1 MARFASLPTLS
12 WVGGDYPWRLD
23 EDLIYVS
30 DIIGLVRVPRGYCT
44 DFASVPRLPLAY
56 WITGG
61 RATLPAIVHD
71 ALYDCWTHKIT
82 RKQADRV
89 FLEAMHARRDPKRRA
104 LRWVMYWGVRLGGG
118 KAWSRDSRHKCV
130 G

>member
-1 MARFASLPTLS
+1 MARFATLPTLS

-23 EDLIYVS
+23 DDLIYIS
-30 DIIGLVRVPRGYCT
+30 DILGLIRVPRGYCT

-71 ALYDCWTHKIT
+71 HIYDCHPPEIT
-82 RKQADRV
+82 REQADRV
-89 FLEAMHARRDPKRRA
+89 FLEAMHARKDPKRRA
-104 LRWVMYWGVRLGGG
+104 LRYVMYWGVRLGGG
-118 KAWSRDSRHKCV
+118 KAWRRDSRHKCA